1 MNVISII
8 QVHSLLERFSS
19 IFRQAKKKSR
29 IFNDVSK
36 FLLLDHFHWNF
47 EQSICNCVKSA
58 RSQVFVFDV
67 KYALQKRE

>member
-8 QVHSLLERFSS
+8 QVHFLLERFSS
-19 IFRQAKKKSR
+19 IFRQAKTK
-29 IFNDVSK
+29 ILNDVSK